1 MENSYLD
8 NRSVVATN
16 GTFTAQVFGWMTIG
30 VFLTGVVAF
39 IINILSSQSAQLLV
53 LFSVLFFPVLIV
65 QLILVVALSAL
76 GRRLNA
82 ALASILFIVYS
93 LISGLTVGIIAFNYT
108 VSSLFVAFGI
118 SSLMFLVLAV
128 YGLVTKKDLS
138 RWQAVALFALFGV
151 ILVSI
156 VNLVLLLL
164 NSPLFNGLNA
174 ILNYVVVIIFSV
186 LIASDANALKRLA
199 AEAEASGQGYGRYAI
214 IGALQLYLDFVN
226 LFIRVLSIT
235 GKRR

>member
-8 NRSVVATN
+8 NRSVVAAN

-30 VFLTGVVAF
+30 VFLTGVIAF

-65 QLILVVALSAL
+65 QLILVVVLSAL

-93 LISGLTVGIIAFNYT
+93 LISGLTVGIIAINYT

>member
-16 GTFTAQVFGWMTIG
+16 GTFTAQVFGWMTVG

-93 LISGLTVGIIAFNYT
+93 LISGLTVGIIAINYT

-186 LIASDANALKRLA
+186 LIASDANSLKRLA

>member
-93 LISGLTVGIIAFNYT
+93 LISGLTVGIIAINYT

>member
-8 NRSVVATN
+8 NRSVVAAN

-30 VFLTGVVAF
+30 VFLTGVIAF

-65 QLILVVALSAL
+65 QLILVVVLSAL
-76 GRRLNA
+76 GRRLNTV
-82 ALASILFIVYS
+82 LASILFIVYS
-93 LISGLTVGIIAFNYT
+93 LISGLTVGIIAINYT

-118 SSLMFLVLAV
+118 SSLMFLVLAI
-128 YGLVTKKDLS
+128 YGLVTKRDLG

-174 ILNYVVVIIFSV
+174 ILNYVVVIIFSI
-186 LIASDANALKRLA
+186 LIASDANSLKRLA
-199 AEAEASGQGYGRYAI
+199 AEAEASGKGYGRYAI

>member
-8 NRSVVATN
+8 NRSVVAAN

-30 VFLTGVVAF
+30 VFLTGVIAF

-65 QLILVVALSAL
+65 QLILVVVLSAL
-76 GRRLNA
+76 GRRLNTV
-82 ALASILFIVYS
+82 LASILFIVYS
-93 LISGLTVGIIAFNYT
+93 LISGLTVGIIAINYT

-118 SSLMFLVLAV
+118 SSLMFLVLAI
-128 YGLVTKKDLS
+128 YGLVTKRDLS

-174 ILNYVVVIIFSV
+174 ILNYVVVIIFSI
-186 LIASDANALKRLA
+186 LIASDANSLKRLA
-199 AEAEASGQGYGRYAI
+199 AEAEASGKGYGRYAI